1 MKALSSAA
9 EKQLSKVYQNIRKI
23 RTMLG
28 YSQQFVAQE
37 LEISQ
42 KHYSQIE
49 NGQVDISLS
58 TFYLIAEALNVTPI
72 TLLGFSDEKV
82 FNNINHI
89 TNNEQVSQT
98 QYNAVLLKEIQALY
112 GRMLEVKDQQIKQ
125 QKELLNALMSLSK
138 RK

>member
-37 LEISQ
+37 LEMSQ

-98 QYNAVLLKEIQALY
+98 QYNAVPLKEIQILY
-112 GRMLEVKDQQIKQ
+112 ERMLEVKDQQINQ
-125 QKELLNALMSLSK
+125 QKELLNKLIVYNK
-138 RK
+138 K